1 MARTTL
7 SHPFDSMSG
16 KLGSSDKIIM
26 RTRNGRTHAYVV
38 KHPYKGPVAPER
50 QRTITAFADAVNQ
63 TTVILNTPE
72 LRLEWEE
79 KFAAYRKKA
88 DRYPNTYP
96 NPYTTLR
103 GFIIGSLIHPQDH
116 LDTQPSAQ
124 NPFCAE
130 GFCSIIIETHL

>member
-7 SHPFDSMSG
+7 SHPFDSISG
-16 KLGSSDKIIM
+16 KLASNDKIVM

-50 QRTITAFADAVNQ
+50 QRTITTFKEAVNQ

-72 LRLEWEE
+72 LRTEWEE
-79 KFAAYRKKA
+79 KFATYRKKA

-103 GFIIGSLIHPQDH
+103 GFIIGSLIHA
-116 LDTQPSAQ
+116 SK
-124 NPFCAE
+124 
-130 GFCSIIIETHL
+130 S

>member
-79 KFAAYRKKA
+79 KFAAYHKKA

-103 GFIIGSLIHPQDH
+103 GFIIGSLIHPQD
-116 LDTQPSAQ
+116 Q
-124 NPFCAE
+124 
-130 GFCSIIIETHL
+130 